1 MGTEGFTHC
10 REYFAPCVDLPVQ
23 ISNFLFLVS
32 ENCSVLKL
40 WEKLGF
46 GVGFFGGLGSI
57 SWFFFLNTDFFKIEL
72 GKGFKTQELVGRYY
86 CVYKP
91 H

>member
-1 MGTEGFTHC
+1 MGTEEFTHC

-32 ENCSVLKL
+32 ENCSILKL

-46 GVGFFGGLGSI
+46 GVGFLGVGECFLLV
-57 SWFFFLNTDFFKIEL
+57 FFNRNFFTVEL

-86 CVYKP
+86 CVYEP